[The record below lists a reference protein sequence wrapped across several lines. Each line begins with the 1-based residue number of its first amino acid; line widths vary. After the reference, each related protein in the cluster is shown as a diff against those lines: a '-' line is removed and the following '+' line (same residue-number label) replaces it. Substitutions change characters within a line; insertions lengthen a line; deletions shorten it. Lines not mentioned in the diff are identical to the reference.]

1 MKTVAIVQ
9 ARTGSVRLP
18 DKVMFNIEG
27 KPILQHILDFLKHC
41 KLVDQIVVATT
52 TLTED
57 DKIEKLVKNMGI
69 NCFRGSP
76 DNVLQRYYEC
86 AKKFNADLIV
96 RITAD
101 NPLIDPELVD
111 TVIKI
116 CKETNCD
123 YSSNMIHQSYPLGY
137 LVEALTFSTLKKI
150 YEKQKDSMSKEHVT
164 YHIRQN
170 PDMYNVKEVC
180 TPSKME
186 RPFWRLTVDHIEDF
200 NLISKIFSLLY
211 VSGSYIKYSSVVQ
224 LLDNNKDLLQINEK
238 HSNK

>member
-1 MKTVAIVQ
+1 MKVVAIVQ
-9 ARTGSVRLP
+9 ARTGSTRLP

-52 TLTED
+52 ILTED

-69 NCFRGSP
+69 HCFRGSP
-76 DNVLQRYYEC
+76 DDVLKRYYEC
-86 AKKFNADLIV
+86 AQKFNAELIV

-111 TVIKI
+111 VIIKT

-123 YSSNMIHQSYPLGY
+123 YSSNMVHQSYPLGY

-150 YEKQKDSMSKEHVT
+150 YEEQKDPMSKEHVT

-170 PDMYNVKEVC
+170 PDMYNVKEVS
-180 TPSKME
+180 TPPKME
-186 RPFWRLTVDHIEDF
+186 RPFWRLTVDHMEDF

-211 VSGSYIKYSSVVQ
+211 VPGSYIKYDSVVQ
-224 LLDNNKDLLQINEK
+224 LLDNNKDLLLINEK
-238 HSNK
+238 YSNK